1 VVSAV
6 PSDTVSLPLGFDVP
20 EGWTPLEPA
29 EAGAPGV
36 VFVAVHRE
44 PGADFT
50 PNITLGVRQRPDAA
64 SLAEIAE
71 EAVERLGRTMAL
83 LDVVSRHEIGG
94 PAAPGV
100 TQVLRMRTG
109 EGQDLVQTQ
118 VHLTVPGPDGPVDRV
133 VLELVFTAAPE
144 AARRLTPDFRQ
155 LVASVRL
162 RRENPAGEGELS

>member
-1 VVSAV
+1 MA
-6 PSDTVSLPLGFDVP
+6 PDTVSLPLGFDVP

-50 PNITLGVRQRPDAA
+50 PNITLGVRQRPDPA
-64 SLAEIAE
+64 SMAEIAE

-83 LDVVSRHEIGG
+83 LDVAGRQEIGD
-94 PAAPGV
+94 ATAPGV

-118 VHLTVPGPDGPVDRV
+118 VHLSVPGPDGPVDRV

-144 AARRLTPDFRQ
+144 AAQRLTPDFRQ
-155 LVASVRL
+155 FVASVRL
-162 RRENPAGEGELS
+162 RRKNPAGEGEPS

>member
-1 VVSAV
+1 MAAE
-6 PSDTVSLPLGFDVP
+6 TVSLPLGFDVP
-20 EGWTPLEPA
+20 EGWTPLAPA

-44 PGADFT
+44 AGAGFT
-50 PNITLGVRQRPDAA
+50 PNITLGVRQRPDPAPL
-64 SLAEIAE
+64 SDIAE

-83 LDVVSRHEIGG
+83 VEVAGRHELG
-94 PAAPGV
+94 AADAPGL
-100 TQVLRMRTG
+100 TQVLRLRTG
-109 EGQDLVQTQ
+109 EGQELVQTQ

-155 LVASVRL
+155 FVASVRL
-162 RRENPAGEGELS
+162 RRKNPAGEGEPW